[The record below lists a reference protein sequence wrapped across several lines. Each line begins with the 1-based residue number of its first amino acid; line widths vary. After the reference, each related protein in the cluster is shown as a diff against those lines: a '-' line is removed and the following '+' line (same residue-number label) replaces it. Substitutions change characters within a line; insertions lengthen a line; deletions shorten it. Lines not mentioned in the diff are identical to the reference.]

1 MKVDLVLA
9 LKSSPLRKKRSK
21 MFRMDVNRIQ
31 YSFLFFVALSGSYFM
46 GLITTLRSA
55 PPIPIQS
62 TGPANALLPPGV
74 PQVGELTLVR
84 RNDVAV
90 VENDKL
96 GAPANGGGKAID
108 FEWGKGPPTSEEM
121 RESFGGGDSG
131 DKKEKEEKKNEEE
144 EPEEEGGNVDYDIRG
159 DTQKK
164 DTRDEKEDTAKSGD
178 EDKKE
183 TSEKNED
190 DEPEEEGGNVD
201 YDIRGDAHKKD
212 SSEEKEED
220 DEKESDS
227 KEEKSGKKEEKDKKE
242 DQPRGDNVDDD
253 NDLRTLIYS
262 KMPPGLDLVD
272 FENIETDVKKCFDK
286 IQYIKDCNRDNAIKR
301 QRTCA
306 VVGNSGIISNT
317 GCGKAIDK
325 HDFVIRINFPNLKDH
340 EKDVGGKTS
349 LMVVGRNVLSVMYKC
364 IKDKNKCSVLKRLDD
379 LDQTYVYHPEPLVD
393 LETKTPRRPYK
404 KLTYLKK
411 YVSTKTHVVNFLYS
425 MSNAQERVKELGR
438 SLVERFPETPSNGA
452 VAYSLA
458 LSFCDEVDLYGF
470 FPFKQYQDKAVAK
483 HYHPDPELEG
493 DKFDEAAL
501 EREWSYMRELESRGA
516 LKFYIDTCTS

>member
-1 MKVDLVLA
+1 MKVDLALA
-9 LKSSPLRKKRSK
+9 LRSSPLRKKSK

-31 YSFLFFVALSGSYFM
+31 YAFLFFVALSGSYFM

-62 TGPANALLPPGV
+62 TGPSNAQIPPGV
-74 PQVGELTLVR
+74 PQVGELRLVR
-84 RNDVAV
+84 RNDHAAI
-90 VENDKL
+90 ETDKL
-96 GAPANGGGKAID
+96 GAPVNGGGEAID

-131 DKKEKEEKKNEEE
+131 DKKDKEEKKNEEE

-159 DTQKK
+159 DAHKK
-164 DTRDEKEDTAKSGD
+164 DTSDEKEDA
-178 EDKKE
+178 KKE
-183 TSEKNED
+183 SNS
-190 DEPEEEGGNVD
+190 DE
-201 YDIRGDAHKKD
+201 
-212 SSEEKEED
+212 
-220 DEKESDS
+220 
-227 KEEKSGKKEEKDKKE
+227 EEKSERKEKKEEKE
-242 DQPRGDNVDDD
+242 DHPIGDNADVD
-253 NDLRTLIYS
+253 NDLRTLISS
-262 KMPPGLDLVD
+262 KIPPGLDLVH
-272 FENIETDVKKCFDK
+272 FENIEIDVKKCFVK
-286 IQYIKDCNRDNAIKR
+286 LQYIDNCNRDNAIKR
-301 QRTCA
+301 RRTCA
-306 VVGNSGIISNT
+306 VVGNSGIISNS
-317 GCGKAIDK
+317 GCGKAIDE

-340 EKDVGGKTS
+340 EKDVGEKTS
-349 LMVVGRNVLSVMYKC
+349 LMLVGRNVLSVMYKC
-364 IKDKNKCSVLKRLDD
+364 IKDKNECSVLKRLDD
-379 LDQTYVYHPEPLVD
+379 LDQTYIYHPEPLVD

-404 KLTYLKK
+404 KFTYIKK
-411 YVSTKTHVVNFLYS
+411 YVSTKTHVVKFLYS

>member
-1 MKVDLVLA
+1 MKVDLALA
-9 LKSSPLRKKRSK
+9 LRSSPLRKKRSK

-31 YSFLFFVALSGSYFM
+31 YAFLFFVALSGSYFM

-62 TGPANALLPPGV
+62 TGPSNAQIPPGV
-74 PQVGELTLVR
+74 PQVGELRLVR
-84 RNDVAV
+84 RNDHAAI
-90 VENDKL
+90 ETDKL
-96 GAPANGGGKAID
+96 GAPVNGGGEAID

-131 DKKEKEEKKNEEE
+131 DKKDKEEKKNEEE

-159 DTQKK
+159 DAQKK
-164 DTRDEKEDTAKSGD
+164 DTSDEKEDAAKSD
-178 EDKKE
+178 DDKKE

-212 SSEEKEED
+212 TS
-220 DEKESDS
+220 DEKEDAKKESNSDE
-227 KEEKSGKKEEKDKKE
+227 EEKSERKEKKEEKE
-242 DQPRGDNVDDD
+242 DHPIGDNADVD
-253 NDLRTLIYS
+253 NDLRTLISS
-262 KMPPGLDLVD
+262 KIPPGLDLVH
-272 FENIETDVKKCFDK
+272 FENIEIDVKKCFVK
-286 IQYIKDCNRDNAIKR
+286 LQYIDNCNRDNAIKR
-301 QRTCA
+301 RRTCA
-306 VVGNSGIISNT
+306 VVGNSGIISNS
-317 GCGKAIDK
+317 GCGKAIDE

-340 EKDVGGKTS
+340 EKDVGEKTS
-349 LMVVGRNVLSVMYKC
+349 LMLVGRNVLSVMYKC
-364 IKDKNKCSVLKRLDD
+364 IKDKNECSVLKRLDD
-379 LDQTYVYHPEPLVD
+379 LDQTYIYHPEPLVD

-404 KLTYLKK
+404 KFTYIKK
-411 YVSTKTHVVNFLYS
+411 YVSTKTHVVKFLYS